1 MLKVLG
7 TLTAAAIV
15 LGAGTAFAGSS
26 AAPNSLKRVHA
37 EWARVHADGG
47 YGFPLTAVPI
57 AIGEAVDDAFNGNGS
72 RGQSAQIE
80 PARIPIPPAKPKSN

>member
-7 TLTAAAIV
+7 TITAAAIV

-26 AAPNSLKRVHA
+26 AAPNSHKKVRA
-37 EWARVHADGG
+37 EWAMSQAQGG

-57 AIGEAVDDAFNGNGS
+57 AIGEAVDGAINGNGS
-72 RGQSAQIE
+72 RGQSAQIQ
-80 PARIPIPPAKPKSN
+80 PTQSQPAKTQN